1 MATKVKRKFIRKGVF
16 AALLLTAANMIFFL
30 TIWLLNKYDKIA
42 LDQVLF
48 QMKSSAAGANRSIMN
63 SAYVRV
69 IGFGLVLTA
78 LEIGLY
84 QLIDGRWGPKKLQA
98 KIRNQRFYASRICK
112 GLMRSVMPLT
122 LALFL
127 ISSTV
132 FVTALDVADYLI
144 ITTTESDFI
153 EEHYVSPED
162 VAIIFPE
169 QKRNLIYIFLES
181 MENTFGEPEAGG
193 NISANFIEELTE
205 LAENNVNFSHNS
217 GLGGALPYN
226 GTTWTAAAL
235 VAQTSGVVV
244 KVPLNADNYG
254 GDNAFI
260 PGVISIG
267 EILEEAGYTQTLL
280 VGSDADFGGRA
291 TYFAEHG
298 NYKIIDI
305 KSLKEEGKLPEDYDE
320 WWGYE
325 DAKLFDFA
333 KEEILRLAE
342 SGEPFNFTMLTA
354 DTHFPNGYLCPDCEE
369 KHDSQYGNV
378 LACSSARVAELI
390 DWIKAQDFY
399 ENTTIVLVGDHLTMD
414 PDFMEGLDEEYV
426 RTVYNCIINAPI
438 EPVRSKN
445 RQFATFDMMP
455 TTLAALGVQIQG
467 DRLALG
473 TNLFSDKMTLTEEYG
488 FEMLDKELQK
498 KSTFYNTEFLGMTS
512 SDREM
517 ENSDPANELHEHDIC
532 GGSDCYLMDM
542 SFVRPRVGKK

>member
-1 MATKVKRKFIRKGVF
+1 MRIEIKQKIMNKNVLAV
-16 AALLLTAANMIFFL
+16 LLLTAANMIFFL

-69 IGFGLVLTA
+69 IGFGLVLTLA
-78 LEIGLY
+78 EIVLF
-84 QLIDGRWGPKKLQA
+84 QSIVGRWGPARLREKMHRHRFHA
-98 KIRNQRFYASRICK
+98 SKIYRLVVRRV
-112 GLMRSVMPLT
+112 LPLT
-122 LALFL
+122 LALFVL
-127 ISSTV
+127 SSTV
-132 FVTALDVADYLI
+132 FVTALDVADYLV
-144 ITTTESDFI
+144 TTATESDFI
-153 EEHYVSPED
+153 ESHYVSPDD

-193 NISANFIEELTE
+193 NITANFIDELTE
-205 LAENNVNFSHNS
+205 LAENHVNFSHTS

-244 KVPLNADNYG
+244 KVPLGADNYG

-267 EILEEAGYTQTLL
+267 EILEGAGYTQTLL

-291 TYFAEHG
+291 TYFADHG
-298 NYKIIDI
+298 NYRIIDI
-305 KSLKEEGKLPEDYDE
+305 KSLKEEGKLPMDYDE
-320 WWGYE
+320 WWGFE
-325 DAKLFDFA
+325 DDKLFDFA

-354 DTHFPNGYLCPDCEE
+354 DTHFPDGYLCPDCGTE
-369 KHDSQYGNV
+369 HDSQYGNV
-378 LACSSARVAELI
+378 LACSSLRVAELI
-390 DWIKAQDFY
+390 DWIREQDFY

-426 RTVYNCIINAPI
+426 RTIYNCIINAPI
-438 EPVRSKN
+438 VPVQEKN
-445 RQFATFDMMP
+445 RLFATFDMMP
-455 TTLAALGVQIQG
+455 TTLAALGVQIEG

-473 TNLFSDKMTLTEEYG
+473 TNLFSDRMTLTEEYG
-488 FEMLDKELQK
+488 YEILDKELQK
-498 KSTFYNTEFLGMTS
+498 KSTFYNTVFLGMTS
-512 SDREM
+512 SAEIDAGDAQRAVEQRFGANGSAQSDRGGV
-517 ENSDPANELHEHDIC
+517 NYYLSD
-532 GGSDCYLMDM
+532 MD
-542 SFVRPRVGKK
+542 VR